1 MTSPNVLDVAHKLRA
16 DSRIDWA
23 NVVRREA
30 WDPSERVSASTY
42 VALGLCPW
50 NSVRNRGL
58 LTVIA
63 AAERRTGR
71 PLDALQTV
79 DDLKLALNAFKSW
92 APDLLFSL
100 WHKRRLECEQLR
112 AVLLD
117 VWRCVER
124 PVAWRSWRSMFRRA
138 GFLSDG
144 APRPRRPMTLY
155 RGCMPGGHRGFS
167 WTPYRWRAE
176 NFANHWFA
184 RGQAA
189 VPGRIYEAEIEP
201 CGILAFVSG
210 HDIGREDEVV
220 VDVPVGLEPILME
233 TARQRVAREA
243 EERVH
248 HDR

>member
-1 MTSPNVLDVAHKLRA
+1 MKSPNLLDVAHKLRA
-16 DSRIDWA
+16 DSRIDWPS
-23 NVVRREA
+23 VVRREA

-42 VALGLCPW
+42 AALGLCPW

-63 AAERRTGR
+63 AAERRTGK
-71 PLDALQTV
+71 PLDSLQTPEDV
-79 DDLKLALNAFKSW
+79 KLALGAFKSW

-100 WHKRRLECEQLR
+100 WHKGRLECEHLR

-117 VWRCVER
+117 VWRYAYR
-124 PVAWRSWRSMFRRA
+124 PVVWRSWRSLFRAA

-144 APRPRRPMTLY
+144 APRPGGPITLY

-176 NFANHWFA
+176 NFANHRFA

-189 VPGRIYEAEIEP
+189 APGRVYTAKIMP
-201 CGILAFVSG
+201 LDILAIVSG
-210 HDIGREDEVV
+210 HDGGPEDEVV
-220 VDVPVGLEPILME
+220 VDIPVGLEPMLVE
-233 TARQRVAREA
+233 TARQRRAREGR
-243 EERVH
+243 E
-248 HDR
+248 DG